1 MNRIAMAAAALMISS
16 TAFAWSVP
24 LSSAEYSAGPHPA
37 GQDIDCTYTN
47 DDGQVFSG
55 TVQGPSGS
63 LVCAGD
69 VVSTPDN
76 EVAVAARLEL
86 SGYDLCDAL
95 WESSMTF
102 DLDGCYELASVEADL
117 PEAPLSEKGLSF
129 GMDVSKYNLDED

>member
-1 MNRIAMAAAALMISS
+1 MNRLAMAAAALMISS

-47 DDGQVFSG
+47 DDGQVFNG
-55 TVQGPSGS
+55 TIQGPSGS

-69 VVSTPDN
+69 VVITREDT
-76 EVAVAARLEL
+76 VAVAAPQEL

-95 WESSMTF
+95 WENSVTF
-102 DLDGCYELASVEADL
+102 DIDGCYDLASVEADL
-117 PEAPLSEKGLSF
+117 PEASQSERGLSF
-129 GMDVSKYNLDED
+129 GTDVSKYNLDED